1 MAFYG
6 ETDTVIYKDKRDA
19 SEMQACTAT
28 RTWQGLEL
36 PNELPPK
43 PEEKKRGG
51 DQGCMQNTKAQHST
65 ELLLASSPRAGKADA
80 KNETRATTSLLT
92 CSPEQGLT
100 SYRQRD
106 AYADQMG

>member
-1 MAFYG
+1 MVFYG

-51 DQGCMQNTKAQHST
+51 DQECMHNTKAQQST
-65 ELLLASSPRAGKADA
+65 ELLLASSPRAGKAESEERDQSHDITPDVLA
-80 KNETRATTSLLT
+80 RAGRHLI
-92 CSPEQGLT
+92 
-100 SYRQRD
+100 
-106 AYADQMG
+106 